1 MAFEFFYDFVC
12 PYAYLA
18 SLEIPTFAREV
29 GADVA
34 LRPVLLGGIFRA
46 IGGPDDPNV
55 LKGPAKA
62 AYGARDLERKARARG
77 VVLRRPDGHPRRTVL
92 ALRAAIASGDLERAT
107 PALFAAYWAR
117 GEDLEDPAV
126 VARALDAAGLDG
138 ARAVEAAGSEDV
150 KADLRRRTDAAVA
163 KGVFGVPTIVTPSG
177 ERFWGVDRFSH
188 ARAALLPAATLPFY
202 FDYSSPYAYLAATQV
217 EALAA
222 RTGVTLDYRPILLGG
237 LFKAIGTPN
246 VPLFEMPEPKRIYN
260 GEELVRWSKRWG
272 VPFRFASHF
281 PMNTVS
287 ALRLTLAAPQASR
300 AELIAGIFRA
310 MWSEDRDISSV
321 ETLRAIAEPL
331 GLADATANLS
341 DPELKAKLFAA
352 TDEAKARGVF
362 GVPTFVVGDELY
374 WGQDSLADVEAAL
387 LDRASAQRAGG

>member
-1 MAFEFFYDFVC
+1 MTFEFFYDFVC

-18 SLEIPTFAREV
+18 SREV
-29 GADVA
+29 AALAEDVGRQVV

-55 LKGPAKA
+55 VRPAPRV
-62 AYGARDLERKARARG
+62 AYGARDLARKAAARG
-77 VVLRRPDGHPRRTVL
+77 ITLRPPVGHPRRTVL
-92 ALRAAIASGDLERAT
+92 ALRAAIASGDLDRAT
-107 PALFAAYWAR
+107 PALFEAYWAR
-117 GEDLEDPAV
+117 GEDLEDEAV

-138 ARAVEAAGSEDV
+138 GSAVRAAGTDALKDE
-150 KADLRRRTDAAVA
+150 LRRRTEAAVE

-177 ERFWGVDRFSH
+177 ERFWGVDRLEH
-188 ARAALLPAATLPFY
+188 ARTALLPPATLPFY

-222 RTGVTLDYRPILLGG
+222 RSGATVDYRPLLLGG

-260 GEELVRWSKRWG
+260 GEELVRWAKRWG
-272 VPFRFASHF
+272 VTFRFSSHF
-281 PMNTVS
+281 PMNTVN
-287 ALRLTLAAPQASR
+287 ALRLTLAVPPAARP
-300 AELIAGIFRA
+300 ELIARIFRA
-310 MWSEDRDISSV
+310 MWVEDRDISAV
-321 ETLRAIAEPL
+321 ETLREIAEPL
-331 GLADATANLS
+331 GLGAAIAELS

-374 WGQDSLADVEAAL
+374 WGQDSLDEVLRL
-387 LDRASAQRAGG
+387 LLLRGRSV